1 MAKHP
6 ELVDEFLHVPGYIQP
21 TDPGAVGGGMLW
33 VDTAGGPGNY
43 ALKIRNDANTA
54 WEAVSGGGGV
64 NIFTALADTPASY
77 AGQAGLFARVNGT
90 ETALEFAAAGG
101 GGVTDFVSLTD
112 TPAAYAG
119 AALFGVRVNA
129 GETGL
134 EFVDFTGEFLPLA
147 GGIMTG
153 NIDFADLGEG
163 IRFDDGAGAK
173 FNGLKFEIV
182 TDPEI
187 VIGAVAPDVGGAPFI
202 RANTG
207 IMRIGEGLGF
217 GFGAL
222 EMWNEGA
229 GSWEPIIQSISD
241 NPGDPLEF
249 CNGDHELLLNGAL
262 TRPKYNGNDLAL
274 LSDATGEPAFAI
286 PHNDPWNGEPLNALI
301 IQGLSSAITPLGG
314 GPGCVVSA
322 GDFIRSFYGGS
333 ATPVHNPPQVRMQ
346 NQFAPGWTA
355 WNNNPWDVQINLGCA
370 WVGAVS
376 IQIEVDD
383 GVSSSVIDTFVN
395 ITDPLSLCGP

>member
-6 ELVDEFLHVPGYIQP
+6 ELTDEFLHVPGYIQP

-64 NIFTALADTPASY
+64 NVFTALADTPGAY
-77 AGQAGLFARVNGT
+77 AGAANYKVVVNGT
-90 ETALEFAAAGG
+90 ETALEFVPDAG
-101 GGVTDFVSLTD
+101 GGVTVFTGLTD
-112 TPAAYAG
+112 TPANYAG

-187 VIGAVAPDVGGAPFI
+187 VIGEEAPDAGGHPFV

-207 IMRIGEGLGF
+207 ILRIGEGAGL

-222 EMWNEGA
+222 EMWSEGA
-229 GSWEPIIQSISD
+229 GSWVPIIQFLSD
-241 NPGDPLEF
+241 NPGDPIDISTSDNATNILGSETRPTY
-249 CNGDHELLLNGAL
+249 NGAE
-262 TRPKYNGNDLAL
+262 LAL
-274 LSDATGEPAFAI
+274 LSDASGDSVWTI
-286 PHNDPWNGEPLNALI
+286 PHYSPGSGNPLEAVMFNALI
-301 IQGLSSAITPLGG
+301 ALTDSGDAGVVADVAAWDCIRAFRGGAVSPTWSFSLSSALGATVTGNGNADSRNVYVRYTDVQAGQVDILTVTVSDGTTTKNYEVQVIVEDIGSGG
-314 GPGCVVSA
+314 GP
-322 GDFIRSFYGGS
+322 
-333 ATPVHNPPQVRMQ
+333 
-346 NQFAPGWTA
+346 
-355 WNNNPWDVQINLGCA
+355 
-370 WVGAVS
+370 
-376 IQIEVDD
+376 
-383 GVSSSVIDTFVN
+383 
-395 ITDPLSLCGP
+395 